1 MPAKRY
7 GDGSVYQ
14 RASDGLWVATYQFQG
29 KRRQAYG
36 KTEQEALRKRRSALK
51 RIAEGRTATQTRLTF
66 ADAADRW
73 TTNFSRT
80 LGISEASRKNYVD
93 VLRIHVIPTI
103 GRMKLESIKP
113 SDISAVMATMADK
126 GYSPSYRH
134 QAHKAMSHVFKMA
147 IADEIVTANPV
158 RSIPAPR
165 GNVKETYF
173 ADRDDVIALISQAGD
188 DRMRTFLILMSHTG
202 MRISETLNIRWSDIN
217 FATKTISVLGK
228 GRKLRAVYITPT
240 LERQLRQWKRAQT
253 KQRLSAD
260 WWSQEGDWVITTDIG
275 TQMDAHNW
283 RRKHFNP
290 LRSQACPSATPH
302 SLRHGFA
309 TIMLEEGIPMKVVSA
324 QLGHSSTRITED
336 TYSHVTARL
345 QQEAGEAIERV
356 LGM

>member
-158 RSIPAPR
+158 RSP
-165 GNVKETYF
+165 
-173 ADRDDVIALISQAGD
+173 
-188 DRMRTFLILMSHTG
+188 
-202 MRISETLNIRWSDIN
+202 
-217 FATKTISVLGK
+217 
-228 GRKLRAVYITPT
+228 TPQG
-240 LERQLRQWKRAQT
+240 ERQRDLLR
-253 KQRLSAD
+253 
-260 WWSQEGDWVITTDIG
+260 
-275 TQMDAHNW
+275 
-283 RRKHFNP
+283 
-290 LRSQACPSATPH
+290 
-302 SLRHGFA
+302 
-309 TIMLEEGIPMKVVSA
+309 
-324 QLGHSSTRITED
+324 
-336 TYSHVTARL
+336 
-345 QQEAGEAIERV
+345 
-356 LGM
+356 